1 MPFTVIVFGALL
13 VLTGVVGYIH
23 GVMNDKASLT
33 AFIPAAFGLVIAILG
48 FAANAKESLRKHLM
62 HGAIVVALLGF
73 LIPTGRLASKF
84 SELTL
89 SAAVVS
95 QVVMGLLCLVF
106 VLLCVRSFIA
116 ARRNSAD

>member
-1 MPFTVIVFGALL
+1 MPFTAIIFGILL

-33 AFIPAAFGLVIAILG
+33 AFIPAAFGVLIIIFGAVAQMR
-48 FAANAKESLRKHLM
+48 ESLHKHMM
-62 HGAIVVALLGF
+62 HGAVLVGLLGF
-73 LIPTGRLASKF
+73 LVPAGRLLSKF
-84 SELTL
+84 NEFTL

-95 QVVMGLLCLVF
+95 QLVMAVLCLVF

>member
-1 MPFTVIVFGALL
+1 MPFTAIVFGALL

-33 AFIPAAFGLVIAILG
+33 AFIPVAFGLVIAILG
-48 FAANAKESLRKHLM
+48 FVARGRESLRKHLM
-62 HGAIVVALLGF
+62 HGAVVVGLLGF
-73 LIPTGRLASKF
+73 LFPAGRLASKF

-95 QVVMGLLCLVF
+95 QLVMAALCLVF

-116 ARRNSAD
+116 ARRNPNV